1 MDEDRIKHSL
11 GVAKKMM
18 EIGKQLGLSQAD
30 CRQLFI
36 LGLNHDIG
44 YEFSRDGKNHGEIGG
59 EILMRSGFNH
69 WKEVYYHGRL
79 TQEYSSRYLDILNYA
94 DMQIDKYGND
104 VGFEKRLEDIK
115 SRYGSD
121 SIVYSRCKR
130 MVDYLKK
137 QTLRNEMADDGKEK
151 D

>member
-79 TQEYSSRYLDILNYA
+79 TREYSSRYLDILNYA

-104 VGFEKRLEDIK
+104 VGIEGRLEDIK
-115 SRYGSD
+115 SRYGEESE
-121 SIVYSRCKR
+121 VYLNCRTMSNL
-130 MVDYLKK
+130 LKK
-137 QTLRNEMADDGKEK
+137 KFSKTERDEER
-151 D
+151 

>member
-104 VGFEKRLEDIK
+104 VGIEGRLEDIK
-115 SRYGSD
+115 SRYGEESE
-121 SIVYSRCKR
+121 VYLNCQTMSNL
-130 MVDYLKK
+130 LKK
-137 QTLRNEMADDGKEK
+137 KFSKTERDEER
-151 D
+151 